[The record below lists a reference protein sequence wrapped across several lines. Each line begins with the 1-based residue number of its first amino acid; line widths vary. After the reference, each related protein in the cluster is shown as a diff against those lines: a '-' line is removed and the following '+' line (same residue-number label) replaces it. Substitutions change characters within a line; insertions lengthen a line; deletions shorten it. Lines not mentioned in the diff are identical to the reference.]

1 MAGGHAPA
9 PLQGPLVAGG
19 EAGLPEAYP
28 PIFFQIFGIILL
40 DKEFLFT
47 LTIATCKLLI
57 IRKYQRRRKQ
67 CLKISCWR
75 WL

>member
-1 MAGGHAPA
+1 MGGALGRPR
-9 PLQGPLVAGG
+9 GR
-19 EAGLPEAYP
+19 LPP
-28 PIFFQIFGIILL
+28 HFFQIPGIILL